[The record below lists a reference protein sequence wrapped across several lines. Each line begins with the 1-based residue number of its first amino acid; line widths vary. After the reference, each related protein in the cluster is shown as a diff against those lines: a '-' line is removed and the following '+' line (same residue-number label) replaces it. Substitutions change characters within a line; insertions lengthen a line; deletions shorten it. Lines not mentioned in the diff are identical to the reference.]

1 MTRVLAE
8 RVDHIIIDG
17 KTIDAR
23 CMGAFEVADDKITA
37 WRDYFDSADE
47 PAEARRT
54 AVLAEVMTASYPRS
68 PERHPFTPGRTV
80 PRDQRGARTCQ
91 PDT

>member
-1 MTRVLAE
+1 MRA
-8 RVDHIIIDG
+8 
-17 KTIDAR
+17 A
-23 CMGAFEVADDKITA
+23 MGTFEVADDKITA
-37 WRDYFDSADE
+37 WRDYLDSADE

-80 PRDQRGARTCQ
+80 PRDQREARTSQ